1 MTTRP
6 GASLFLAT
14 CVISLPAVSSGAT
27 LNILNSQGPGAPDT
41 RGLPASTLVGW
52 DTWDDG
58 GAGNEVIND
67 STPDVP
73 GSSAGTWVTNNGQDH
88 ISGSLNFYSGFTP
101 GAAMDETITFGT
113 AGTPGSGF
121 TTIIL
126 QGATLFGASPPF
138 TVGPINGVSPD
149 VVSGLNARGQ
159 GQFFARYEI
168 PGNDTTYSVTLNGG
182 SSTSFG
188 IFTVDTFWDS
198 SAFSSDVAVVPEP
211 SSGLLVLSATGLLT
225 LRRRRR

>member
-1 MTTRP
+1 
-6 GASLFLAT
+6 
-14 CVISLPAVSSGAT
+14 
-27 LNILNSQGPGAPDT
+27 
-41 RGLPASTLVGW
+41 
-52 DTWDDG
+52 
-58 GAGNEVIND
+58 
-67 STPDVP
+67 
-73 GSSAGTWVTNNGQDH
+73 
-88 ISGSLNFYSGFTP
+88 
-101 GAAMDETITFGT
+101 MDETITFGT

-149 VVSGLNARGQ
+149 VVSGLNELGQ